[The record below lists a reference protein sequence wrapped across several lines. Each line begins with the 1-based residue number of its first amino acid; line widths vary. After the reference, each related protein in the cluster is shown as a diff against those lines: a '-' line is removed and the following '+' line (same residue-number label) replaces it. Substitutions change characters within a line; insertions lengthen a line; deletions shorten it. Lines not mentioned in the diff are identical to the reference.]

1 MNRNNIIFTTLNA
14 LVVLTMLIH
23 IGYEHF
29 RPHLNVPPEAALYL
43 AFLYMPPLVLI
54 NGIWLLI
61 RMVRGEALNGV
72 SDGAA
77 ASDRRRLLLA
87 RMNAVFVLLN
97 TLLAAVVTLHGI
109 VYTLRMGGSVVL
121 DFLGVMFYYG
131 VPLVLIDDAWFVI
144 RMNLKKTN

>member
-1 MNRNNIIFTTLNA
+1 MKRDNIIFTTLNA

-23 IGYEHF
+23 IGYERF

-61 RMVRGEALNGV
+61 RMVRGEALNGI
-72 SDGAA
+72 SDGTAA
-77 ASDRRRLLLA
+77 AERRRLFLA
-87 RMNAVFVLLN
+87 RMNAVFVLLI

-109 VYTLRMGGSVVL
+109 IYTLRTGGSVVL

-131 VPLVLIDDAWFVI
+131 IPLVLINDAWFII
-144 RMNLKKTN
+144 RMNVKRAN